1 MDREVYIP
9 VGMQGW
15 SHVVFRRDGDKSRH
29 VMSLDHLLDHLDD
42 WDAGA
47 R

>member
-1 MDREVYIP
+1 MDREVYVP

-15 SHVVFRRDGDKSRH
+15 SHVVFRRARDKTRH

-42 WDAGA
+42 WGA